1 MLKEISIAERRFKG
15 TRFEGIAESALEL
28 HNKGEEEAA
37 KQRLGSLPSM
47 DQLLSQ
53 LLKKLEGKSVHTTLT
68 KIARGSVKSEWQTL
82 KGTFSLGTHVAIE
95 CEHGNT
101 EYKPLLFD
109 VYEKLGKLLYAM

>member
-1 MLKEISIAERRFKG
+1 MLKEISVAERRFKG
-15 TRFEGIAESALEL
+15 TRFEGVAESALEL
-28 HNKGEEEAA
+28 YQNGSKEEA

-68 KIARGSVKSEWQTL
+68 KISKGAVTSEWQTL

-109 VYEKLGKLLYAM
+109 VYEKLGKLLYTV